1 MRQSGQVCGLN
12 ARMRHGI
19 PDAMRDKIYKIVDRA
34 AWREAEAAG
43 RFAGAPLD
51 LRDGFIHFSTAAQ
64 VRETAR
70 RHFAGMAD
78 LLLVEVDAN
87 RLGDRLRFEVSRGG
101 HLFPHLYG
109 PLALD
114 AVLRVMELPL
124 GANGEHLFPAGIGT
138 P

>member
-1 MRQSGQVCGLN
+1 MHAPASLELERV
-12 ARMRHGI
+12 
-19 PDAMRDKIYKIVDRA
+19 DAAWHPGAMTQRIYKIVDRT
-34 AWREAEAAG
+34 AWREAEAKG
-43 RFAGAPLD
+43 IFSGAPVD
-51 LRDGFIHFSTAAQ
+51 LRDGYIHFSTAAQ

-70 RHFAGMAD
+70 RHFAGMGD

-101 HLFPHLYG
+101 DLFPHLFA

-124 GANGEHLFPAGIGT
+124 GADGQHLFPAGIGT